1 MPEPP
6 FPTHTAPP
14 HSPDGR
20 WVWDGWRWTP
30 ITGADGHRVV
40 TPPVWGSP
48 SAEPVRPGSRRIVA
62 GVACGLGVGA
72 VVIGLVVWALTLGQF
87 IAPARAV
94 VVLFLLVL
102 AFAAGALAV
111 TFGVGSRSRPRPG
124 LAIAGF
130 VCGLV
135 GQGMLVVWVLLLWA
149 HAAALY

>member
-30 ITGADGHRVV
+30 VAWADGQHAA
-40 TPPVWGSP
+40 TPLVSDTP
-48 SAEPVRPGSRRIVA
+48 SAEPVHGSTRAFAAI
-62 GVACGLGVGA
+62 ACGLGVGA